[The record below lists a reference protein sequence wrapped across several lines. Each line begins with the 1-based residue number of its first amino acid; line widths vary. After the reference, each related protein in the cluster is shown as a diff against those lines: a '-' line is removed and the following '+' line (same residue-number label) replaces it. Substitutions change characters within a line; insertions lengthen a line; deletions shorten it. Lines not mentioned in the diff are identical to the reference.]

1 MQRVL
6 AELDALLRR
15 GESAALCTV
24 VSTRG
29 SVPRSVGTK
38 MLVRLDGSL
47 LGTVGG
53 GQMESRVIDAARETL
68 RSGQPQLLHYSLM
81 DLKVGD
87 PGICGGT
94 MEIFVEPAEPLPT
107 LLVIG
112 GGHVG
117 AALVR
122 LGGWLG
128 FRVVLTDDRAEFCN
142 AQAVPGADEYLVLAA
157 AALPAALTFHRNM
170 YIVLPTRGMA
180 VDLDYVP
187 MLLAQP
193 HAYFGVIGSK
203 RRWATTVD
211 ALHERGISAA
221 QLAGV
226 RAPMGLELNAETPE
240 EIAVS
245 ILAEII
251 MLRRGGTGAPMAAA
265 VKPAAAGGSA

>member
-1 MQRVL
+1 MQRIL

-29 SVPRSVGTK
+29 SVPRSTGTK

-53 GQMESRVIDAARETL
+53 GQMESRVIAVAHETL
-68 RSGQPQLLHYSLM
+68 RSGQPQLVHYSLV
-81 DLKVGD
+81 DQKAGD
-87 PGICGGT
+87 PGVCGGT

-122 LGGWLG
+122 LGSWLD

-170 YIVLPTRGMA
+170 HIVLPTRGMA

-211 ALHERGISAA
+211 ALQERGISAA

-226 RAPMGLELNAETPE
+226 HAPMGLELNAETPE

-251 MLRRGGTGAPMAAA
+251 MLRRGGSGAPMAAA
-265 VKPAAAGGSA
+265 GKPAAASGSA